1 MQTPRTKKP
10 TREVI
15 RFGLVVAAI
24 FVALVGVKLA
34 ASVGAG
40 KPCKESLFGC
50 RFGLECADG
59 PGGSLCRQRCQDDAD
74 CPPGHGCG
82 LILTFGD
89 EADRVSR
96 FCF

>member
-15 RFGLVVAAI
+15 RFGLVVVAI
-24 FVALVGVKLA
+24 FVALVVVKVA

-50 RFGLECADG
+50 RFGLECAGG
-59 PGGSLCRQRCQDDAD
+59 PGGHLCRQRCDAEGD
-74 CPPGHGCG
+74 CPAGQHCG
-82 LILTFGD
+82 LILSTGD
-89 EADRVSR
+89 EADRVSSV
-96 FCF
+96 CF